1 MKNHL
6 KILFVFAL
14 LFICR
19 IGLAVEGGYDR
30 GFYLLSDDENFRF
43 KFNIQIQPRHEY
55 VSKEAALD
63 VNSFGLSRTRTYFTG
78 HSFSPKFKY
87 VLTVEFN
94 KGAGIRDG
102 FVDLNLADYF
112 KIRAGRYYIPIN
124 REDVYSA
131 TGLQLVDGSIV
142 SGHFAVN
149 RDYGLQFSGAIVKP
163 VNYYVFIANGG
174 GNDPAGAGGNENKEM
189 LVGTRLEV
197 IPIGNIP
204 GYQGDYDMSETPN
217 VGLGGTIL
225 FDMGANQETE
235 GFKELTEQQ
244 IDPLEDK
251 LLRGDLDGS
260 LTWHGFSLIS
270 QWQFAYNTVFRT
282 MDQGFMGQTGVFILP
297 KRLEVAGRWSTVL
310 PDFPFPAL
318 AQTGITRTGTE
329 VGTGIPVHEWVAG
342 INSYFKG
349 HDLKVQMDY
358 SQILNVNGVRNV
370 NDQRIRTQLTFV
382 F

>member
-1 MKNHL
+1 MSKSL
-6 KILFVFAL
+6 GL
-14 LFICR
+14 LFLFGILSITR
-19 IGLAVEGGYDR
+19 IGFAVDGGYDR
-30 GFYLLSDDENFRF
+30 GFYLLSDDKNFRF

-63 VNSFGLSRTRTYFTG
+63 VNTFGLSRMRTYFTG

-87 VLTVEFN
+87 ALTVEFN

-102 FVDLNLADYF
+102 LVDLNLADYF

-124 REDVYSA
+124 REDSYSA
-131 TGLQLVDGSIV
+131 TGMQLIDVSIV
-142 SGHFAVN
+142 SYHFGVN
-149 RDYGLQFSGAIVKP
+149 RDYGLQFSGNIVKP
-163 VNYYVFIANGG
+163 VTYYVFVANGG
-174 GNDPAGAGGNENKEM
+174 GNDPAGAGGNQNKEM

-197 IPIGNIP
+197 VPIGSIP

-225 FDMGANQETE
+225 YDMGADQETE

-260 LTWHGFSLIS
+260 FAWHGFSFMG

-282 MDQGFMGQTGVFILP
+282 VDQGVMGQTGLFILP
-297 KRLEVAGRWSTVL
+297 KKLEIAGRWSTVL

-318 AQTGITRTGTE
+318 AQTGITKTGSE
-329 VGTGIPVHEWVAG
+329 IGTGIPVHEVVGG
-342 INSYFKG
+342 INLYFKG
-349 HDLKVQMDY
+349 HDLKLQMDY
-358 SQILNVNGVRNV
+358 SQIFNVNGVRNI
-370 NDQRIRTQLTFV
+370 NDQKVRTQLTFV